1 MKNLSYNETYK
12 KYNETYR
19 QYKDKCLL
27 NIYTICEDYNN
38 AFSHEHL
45 FQHVKNTYLKK
56 YWYNNSKFDKYVYD
70 NMMTYEMGKWAIGH
84 DLYDNIENLDDFE
97 IIPAFVQ
104 DKFYQIKYVH
114 PKYINK
120 KYINECLIPN
130 QCHLIVPLKYFI
142 ELVALKF
149 NIVLLNSPI
158 NKDKMIIGYYDDNN
172 SFKLV
177 RDENNECEICVK
189 SGDYFDYYDLVIKY
203 FNYIKKQYP

>member
-1 MKNLSYNETYK
+1 MISP
-12 KYNETYR
+12 
-19 QYKDKCLL
+19 
-27 NIYTICEDYNN
+27 
-38 AFSHEHL
+38 
-45 FQHVKNTYLKK
+45 
-56 YWYNNSKFDKYVYD
+56 
-70 NMMTYEMGKWAIGH
+70 EMGTWAIGH

-104 DKFYQIKYVH
+104 DRFYQIKYVH

-130 QCHLIVPLKYFI
+130 QCHLVIPLKSFM
-142 ELVALKF
+142 ELISLKF
-149 NIVLLNSPI
+149 GIALLNSPI

>member
-1 MKNLSYNETYK
+1 MKTPTYNETLK

-19 QYKDKCLL
+19 QYKDKSLL
-27 NIYTICEDYNN
+27 NIYTICEDYTN
-38 AFSHEHL
+38 AFSDEHL
-45 FQHVKNTYLKK
+45 LQHVKNTYLKK
-56 YWYNNSKFDKYVYD
+56 YWYNNSEFDKYVYD
-70 NMMTYEMGKWAIGH
+70 NMMTYEMGKWSIEHGI
-84 DLYDNIENLDDFE
+84 YDNIEKLDDFE

-104 DKFYQIKYVH
+104 DRFYQISYVH
-114 PKYINK
+114 PKYIDK

-149 NIVLLNSPI
+149 NILLLNSPI

-177 RDENNECEICVK
+177 RDENNECEIETN
-189 SGDYFDYYDLVIKY
+189 DYYELIVTY
-203 FNYIKKQYP
+203 FNYIKTQYP

>member
-1 MKNLSYNETYK
+1 MKNLTYNETLK

-27 NIYTICEDYNN
+27 NIYTICDDYTN
-38 AFSHEHL
+38 AFSYEHL
-45 FQHVKNTYLKK
+45 LQHVKNTYLKK
-56 YWYNNSKFDKYVYD
+56 YWYNNSKFDKYIYD
-70 NMMTYEMGKWAIGH
+70 NMMTYEMGKWAISH
-84 DLYDNIENLDDFE
+84 DIYDNIEKLDDFG

-104 DKFYQIKYVH
+104 DRCYQIKYVH
-114 PKYINK
+114 PKYIDK

-142 ELVALKF
+142 ELIALKF

-177 RDENNECEICVK
+177 RDENNECEIETN
-189 SGDYFDYYDLVIKY
+189 DYYEIILTY
-203 FNYIKKQYP
+203 FNYIKSQYP